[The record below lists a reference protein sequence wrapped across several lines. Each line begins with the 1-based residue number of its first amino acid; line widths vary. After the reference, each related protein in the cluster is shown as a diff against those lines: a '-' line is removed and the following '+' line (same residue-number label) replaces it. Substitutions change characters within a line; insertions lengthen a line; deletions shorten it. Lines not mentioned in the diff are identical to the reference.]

1 MKCSRCLSVCLE
13 SDDFC
18 PSCRQ
23 PWVDEDV
30 SPTRAG
36 RRIATRMAAAFAA
49 IGACLAPV
57 FIRAFFPQL
66 VSDLLQLQVV
76 PYAVG
81 GAALGWVLGYAFGA
95 FAFEIDARGTAGAD
109 RATFRRART
118 AELWPWR
125 S

>member
-13 SDDFC
+13 SDDYC

-23 PWVDEDV
+23 PLVDEDA

-36 RRIATRMAAAFAA
+36 RRIASRMAAAFAV

-57 FIRAFFPQL
+57 FVRAFFPQL
-66 VSDLLQLQVV
+66 LDELLKLDVI
-76 PYAVG
+76 PYAAG
-81 GAALGWVLGYAFGA
+81 GAALGWVVGYAFGA
-95 FAFEIDARGTAGAD
+95 FAFEVDSRTTAGAD
-109 RATFRRART
+109 AARYRRART